1 MVSSWHSF
9 MKVLLVCNVQ
19 AFCCIYSMLPSGF
32 LVQVLILSGFF
43 KNKACS
49 GLAYYSSLFHTCEK
63 LPRQILRKAFKN
75 WVSTVETIA

>member
-32 LVQVLILSGFF
+32 LVQVLILSGFL
-43 KNKACS
+43 KT
-49 GLAYYSSLFHTCEK
+49 AYSSCYSSLLHTREK